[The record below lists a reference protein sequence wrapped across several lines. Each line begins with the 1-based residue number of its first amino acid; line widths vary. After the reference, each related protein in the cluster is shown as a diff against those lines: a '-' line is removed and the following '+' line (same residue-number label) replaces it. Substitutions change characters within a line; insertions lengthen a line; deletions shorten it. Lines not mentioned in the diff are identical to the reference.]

1 MDEGC
6 ESHLAALGKKIK
18 ARRKEGGSSLR
29 DVVAVHGCND
39 NQWRRYEPGGGLA
52 LSFSFL
58 VKVAVILQTTPSAR
72 ARSAKELPAVWL
84 QASFLQLI

>member
-6 ESHLAALGKKIK
+6 ESYPAALGKKIK
-18 ARRKEGGSSLR
+18 ARRKEGGSHSGTWSPCT
-29 DVVAVHGCND
+29 VVTTISGDATSQAVDSRCH
-39 NQWRRYEPGGGLA
+39 
-52 LSFSFL
+52 FL